1 MTGLLTLRLPE
12 NEKEALALSSQLS
25 GMPISKVIMPFISEG
40 TKVSLGAS
48 LLFRIDSNVFKK
60 DHYRDLIDLVQGTTG
75 RSGQIIPALS
85 LGDRPDLVPRIVWDF
100 FELLVSVKAVPRL
113 NSALEE
119 VHLDMD
125 TSYVDAELM
134 KALCYAIGDSYL
146 SMGGSLE
153 SMNYQLAKEIFFHRM
168 LHFFYRSNAKGT
180 ARALSTQ
187 WYSKGDLIS
196 KIVGEMNDLYNER
209 TESRVVEAIV
219 MTAPRRKRGRPRK
232 KQRKALPPVQGVVA
246 KELR

>member
-1 MTGLLTLRLPE
+1 IGDATLHRAKFGWFRHVGEIRLVTHPDYRRKGLGLL
-12 NEKEALALSSQLS
+12 
-25 GMPISKVIMPFISEG
+25 
-40 TKVSLGAS
+40 
-48 LLFRIDSNVFKK
+48 
-60 DHYRDLIDLVQGTTG
+60 
-75 RSGQIIPALS
+75 
-85 LGDRPDLVPRIVWDF
+85 
-100 FELLVSVKAVPRL
+100 
-113 NSALEE
+113 
-119 VHLDMD
+119 
-125 TSYVDAELM
+125 
-134 KALCYAIGDSYL
+134 
-146 SMGGSLE
+146 
-153 SMNYQLAKEIFFHRM
+153 LAKEIFFHRM